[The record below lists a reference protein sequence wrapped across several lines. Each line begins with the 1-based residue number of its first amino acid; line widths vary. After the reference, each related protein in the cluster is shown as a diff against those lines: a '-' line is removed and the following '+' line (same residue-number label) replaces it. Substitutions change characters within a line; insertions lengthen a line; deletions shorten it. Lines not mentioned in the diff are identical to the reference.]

1 MELEPKWLRER
12 GVGDGGAGGGGEALG
27 VWRQAGV
34 ALAVTGGRLWG
45 VGRAVWVRIRRPLR
59 GQGT

>member
-1 MELEPKWLRER
+1 MPKWLRER

-34 ALAVTGGRLWG
+34 ALAVTGGECGGWDAPCG
-45 VGRAVWVRIRRPLR
+45 CESDDPSGSKYVRS
-59 GQGT
+59 